1 MWTSM
6 WLLTDTLQRL
16 QGAALEVRGL
26 GPAECRSRV
35 LASGAYCRLREYA
48 GGKAGPPLLI
58 VAAPI
63 KQPYIWDLAPSISAV
78 RRCLLSGFRVYLL
91 ERSEERRGGEE

>member
-1 MWTSM
+1 MGTSM
-6 WLLTDTLQRL
+6 WLRTGTPRPA

-35 LASGAYCRLREYA
+35 LASGAYWRLREYA

-91 ERSEERRGGEE
+91 EWTPASG